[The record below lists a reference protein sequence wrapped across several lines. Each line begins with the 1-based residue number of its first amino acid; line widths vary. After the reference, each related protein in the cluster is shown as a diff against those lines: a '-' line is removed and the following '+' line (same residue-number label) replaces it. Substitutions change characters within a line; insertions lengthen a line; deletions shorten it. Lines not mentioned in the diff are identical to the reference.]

1 MQRLLTLIIVFF
13 AAVSI
18 SAQTDWSA
26 GRRPTVLFDS
36 KNVELQTGLY
46 PTYYRTEAATDDM
59 RWVQLHAATI
69 DSFWQRS
76 GDSVLN
82 VLSQLSGVEWN
93 EQGISVVLL
102 RYYPTVGNA
111 EPMILPIGGLR
122 VGSLTEAIPP
132 GLPTHLNLIYQLA
145 NRLLLGASKTRS
157 DASYGLTNHPLAQPG
172 PYYRDLLAFHLA
184 YSTAKVVLGP
194 DSALAAFQD
203 PFWKRNLPCRELY
216 EQYLLGIWQLSEEKP
231 LVGWLA
237 KEPYDSR
244 LMQAISPLV
253 DMTEAEARRQTV
265 EGLPEK
271 GLLGFSVRINDNNLL
286 VVDQIDNT
294 RLAHKAGLRAGD
306 VVNRVAGIRP
316 RTHKEL
322 MEMILNGLDRGSVS
336 VQVSRAGKSETVMI
350 RK

>member
-1 MQRLLTLIIVFF
+1 MKRLITFIVVLF
-13 AAVSI
+13 AAVPI

-36 KNVELQTGLY
+36 KNVELQTSLY

-59 RWVQLHAATI
+59 RWVQAHAAEI
-69 DSFWQRS
+69 DSFWQQS
-76 GDSVLN
+76 GDSVLT
-82 VLSQLSGVEWN
+82 VLSHLAGVTWN
-93 EQGISVVLL
+93 EQVIEIALL
-102 RYYPTVGNA
+102 RYYPTIGNS

-132 GLPTHLNLIYQLA
+132 GLPTQLNLIYRLA
-145 NRLLLGASKTRS
+145 HRLLLDASNAHS
-157 DASYGLTNHPLAQPG
+157 DAAFGLANHPLAQPG

-184 YSTAKVVLGP
+184 YSTAKAVLGP
-194 DSALAAFQD
+194 DSALAAYQD

-216 EQYLLGIWQLSEEKP
+216 EQYLLGNWQLSEEKP

-253 DMTEAEARRQTV
+253 DMTETEARRQTV

-271 GLLGFSVRINDNNLL
+271 GLLGFSVKINDDNLL
-286 VVDQIDNT
+286 VVDRIDNS
-294 RLAHKAGLRAGD
+294 RLAHKAGLRTGD
-306 VVNRVAGIRP
+306 VITRVAGVRP

-322 MEMILNGLDRGSVS
+322 MELILNGLDRGSVS
-336 VQVSRAGKSETVMI
+336 VQVSRSGKSETVLI